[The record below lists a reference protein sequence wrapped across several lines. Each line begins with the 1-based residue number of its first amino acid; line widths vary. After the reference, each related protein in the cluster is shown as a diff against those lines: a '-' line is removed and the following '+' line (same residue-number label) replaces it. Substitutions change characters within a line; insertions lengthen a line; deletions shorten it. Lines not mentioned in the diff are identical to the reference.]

1 MIISLI
7 VNVLALGVVLG
18 LAIAVVA
25 LIVETVNGEI

>member
-25 LIVETVNGEI
+25 LIVETVKDEI

>member
-18 LAIAVVA
+18 FAIAVVV
-25 LIVETVNGEI
+25 LIVETVKGEI

>member
-18 LAIAVVA
+18 LAIAIIA
-25 LIVETVNGEI
+25 LIVETVKNKI

>member
-18 LAIAVVA
+18 LAIAVVV
-25 LIVETVNGEI
+25 LIVETVKGEI

>member
-25 LIVETVNGEI
+25 LIVETVKGEI